1 MTPPK
6 NDWTIPMNV
15 TLLQSSDAE
24 AKYRIRAGATMTSH
38 RALAPGL
45 QPMPAHDLVFHR
57 GKTIVD
63 LSYTNFY
70 VGGEPAWKPA
80 DVENID
86 QSLAAAMTD
95 DGLNNVL
102 AQYLPDFPR
111 TDFTPS
117 SVLAGTKPAHF
128 SQGDV
133 EQLVH
138 NMHTRGEL
146 QGFDLTRTVFNFML
160 PVGTVLNDNPSVG
173 AREGKA
179 SRRSAQNLDQSAD
192 SLNGLGGYHGSI
204 HDDGATIY
212 YAIGVYSELTTK
224 GENGIPA
231 FDQPWKS
238 VVATFYHELCEART
252 DPDVE
257 DAIRES
263 SDEPLGWTS
272 TEGEEI
278 GDFPIFEANPLALV
292 FQEVPLT
299 SNEKTVPIQLM
310 YSNAVHGPEGP
321 RNTAYPFHRP

>member
-1 MTPPK
+1 
-6 NDWTIPMNV
+6 MNV

-38 RALAPGL
+38 RALAGGIHPS
-45 QPMPAHDLVFHR
+45 PAHDLVFHR
-57 GKTIVD
+57 GKTLVD

-70 VGGEPAWKPA
+70 VGGASAWKSS
-80 DVENID
+80 DVTNID
-86 QSLAAAMTD
+86 EALAAAMTD
-95 DGLNNVL
+95 KGLNNVL

-111 TDFTPS
+111 ADFLPS
-117 SVLAGTKPAHF
+117 TVLSGSKPAHF

-138 NMHTRGEL
+138 TMHTEGDLR
-146 QGFDLTRTVFNFML
+146 GFDLGQTILNFML
-160 PVGTVLNDNPSVG
+160 PIGTVLNDNPTAG
-173 AREGKA
+173 ARESKGTRRD
-179 SRRSAQNLDQSAD
+179 SRNVDQSAD

-204 HDDGATIY
+204 HDDGTTIY
-212 YAIGVYSELTTK
+212 YAIGVYSENTTM

-257 DAIRES
+257 DAIQQG
-263 SDEPLGWTS
+263 SDKPLGWTS
-272 TEGEEI
+272 AEGEEI
-278 GDFPIFEANPLALV
+278 GDFPIFEANPLSLV

-299 SNEKTVPIQLM
+299 SSDKVVPIQLM

-321 RNTAYPFHRP
+321 RDTAYPFHRP